1 MRQRRL
7 RNLDQKYERYEDL
20 IVCDP
25 TKMRGDWGKLA
36 GGKPLYIEIG
46 CGKGKFISELAKR
59 EPEHYFIAIEG
70 NKSVMLRAMEKIR
83 KEGLANVKFVP
94 ELVGDISDWF
104 ADGEIDGIYLNF
116 SDPLPKNYMYKR
128 RLTYRDRL
136 KSYFKVLSDDGVV
149 VFKTDNTGLFEW
161 TICEIQAA
169 DLAITDISRD
179 LHADPEMN
187 AENIETE
194 YEAKYSGFG
203 EKIKRVVIARAEDRA
218 ASSKL
223 DCDLSRNGD
232 GMSEKSMAAYNGREI
247 PKEDKN
253 FAASGKANA
262 AIAEKGREAV
272 INATVG
278 ALYDDEGRLVV
289 LSSVDKTLRTLAA
302 EDFAS
307 YAPIEGTAGFRAAL
321 IKAVFGDCEPRS
333 FVRAVATPGGTGGIR
348 GAVANYSCPGDRILT
363 HNWYWGPYKSIAIEQ
378 GRSLE
383 TFDMFDEEGCFNL
396 SDFEYKVKKLARNQE
411 HLVIILNTPAS
422 NPTGYSLS
430 TDDWQG
436 IREVLDTVD
445 LGKKIALVVDAAYI
459 DYAGEPDEV
468 RGFLEVLDNLRS
480 NVLPI
485 IAYSASKTFTMYGFR
500 CGAMICMAHS
510 PEVAEEFEK
519 LTKFSARSTWSNSPR
534 APQAVIERIYADSAL
549 LAETDAE
556 RKKWRDIL
564 LSRGRA
570 FEQAAAEAGLKTV
583 PFSGGFFVTIP
594 CEDPDAL
601 CDRLAERDIYLIP
614 VAGGA
619 RVSVAAIS
627 EQNCRKLPA
636 LIKEMMNE

>member
-7 RNLDQKYERYEDL
+7 RNLDQKYESYEDL
-20 IVCDP
+20 IAYEP
-25 TKMRGDWGKLA
+25 EKIRGAWNTISF
-36 GGKPLYIEIG
+36 GKPLFIEIG
-46 CGKGKFISELAKR
+46 CGKGKFISELAER
-59 EPEHYFIAIEG
+59 EPEHYFVAVEG

-83 KEGLANVKFVP
+83 AKGLANVKFVP
-94 ELVGDISDWF
+94 ELAGDLSEWF
-104 ADGEIDGIYLNF
+104 EEGEVAGIYLNF
-116 SDPLPKNYMYKR
+116 SDPLPKNYWYKR

-136 KSYFKVLSDDGVV
+136 KSYFKVLSDDGVIA
-149 VFKTDNTGLFEW
+149 FKTDNTGLFEW
-161 TICEIQAA
+161 TLLEIEAA
-169 DLAITDISRD
+169 DLAISDITRD
-179 LHADPEMN
+179 LHADPERN

-194 YEAKYSGFG
+194 YEAKYSGLG
-203 EKIKRVVIARAEDRA
+203 EKIKRVVITRAEDR
-218 ASSKL
+218 
-223 DCDLSRNGD
+223 
-232 GMSEKSMAAYNGREI
+232 MTEKTMAAYNGREI

-262 AIAEKGREAV
+262 AIAEKGRAAV
-272 INATVG
+272 VNATVG
-278 ALYDDEGRLVV
+278 ALHDDEGKLVV
-289 LSSVDKTLRTLAA
+289 LSSVDKTLRTLSA

-307 YAPIEGTAGFRAAL
+307 YAPIEGTAGFRDAV
-321 IKAVFGDCEPRS
+321 IKAAFGDYEPRS
-333 FVRAVATPGGTGGIR
+333 FIKVVATPGGTGGIR

-383 TFDMFDEEGCFNL
+383 TFEMFDEEGNFNL
-396 SDFEYKVKKLARNQE
+396 SDFEYKVKKLVRNQE
-411 HLVIILNTPAS
+411 HLVVILNTPAS

-430 TDDWQG
+430 MDDWQG
-436 IREVLDTVD
+436 VKEVLDAVD
-445 LGKKIALVVDAAYI
+445 LEKKIALVVDAAYI
-459 DYAGEPDEV
+459 DYAGEPEEV

-510 PEVAEEFEK
+510 PEVADEFEK

-534 APQAVIERIYADSAL
+534 APQAVIEKIYNDPKL
-549 LAETDAE
+549 LEETDAE
-556 RKKWRDIL
+556 RKEWRDIL
-564 LSRGRA
+564 LARGRA
-570 FEQAAAEAGLKTV
+570 FEESAAESGLETV

-601 CDRLAERDIYLIP
+601 CNKLNEKDIYLIP

-619 RVSVAAIS
+619 RVSIAAVS
-627 EQNCRKLPA
+627 EDNCRKLPA
-636 LIKEMMNE
+636 IIKEIINSRRK